1 MGVSFKRFVRCSGMQ
16 YALRRVSRKPFQD
29 AVAEARALLAKEGF
43 GILCEIDIQAKMK
56 EKLGKD
62 MPPYLI
68 LGACA
73 PPLAWKT
80 IGTVPDIGVFLPC
93 NVCVYVDAA
102 GKTVVS
108 AIDPD
113 TMQALIQH
121 PVVAEVAKDVKGRL
135 QRVVDGTA

>member
-1 MGVSFKRFVRCSGMQ
+1 MKRPGLRAARMQ
-16 YALRRVSRKPFQD
+16 YALKRTSRHGH
-29 AVAEARALLAKEGF
+29 AATVAKARELLAKEGF
-43 GILCEIDIQAKMK
+43 GVLCEIDIQAKMK

-73 PPLAWKT
+73 PPLAWKVL
-80 IGTVPDIGVFLPC
+80 GSVPDVGVFLPC

-108 AIDPD
+108 AIDPA
-113 TMQALIQH
+113 TMDAILDH
-121 PVVAEVAKDVKGRL
+121 PVVAEVSQDVKGRL
-135 QRVVDGTA
+135 QRVVDGCAA

>member
-1 MGVSFKRFVRCSGMQ
+1 MQ
-16 YALRRVSRKPFQD
+16 YALRRVSKRSFPE

-56 EKLGKD
+56 EKLGRE

-80 IGTVPDIGVFLPC
+80 IGAVPDIGVFLPC

-113 TMQALIQH
+113 TMQQLIQH

-135 QRVVDGTA
+135 QRVVDGASA

>member
-1 MGVSFKRFVRCSGMQ
+1 MGVSFKRFVRWHGMQ
-16 YALRRVSRKPFQD
+16 YALRRTSRKSFPD
-29 AVAEARALLAKEGF
+29 AVAEARAQLAKEGF
-43 GILCEIDIQAKMK
+43 GVLCEIDIQAKMK
-56 EKLGKD
+56 EKLGKE

-80 IGTVPDIGVFLPC
+80 LGAVPDIGVFLPC

-121 PVVAEVAKDVKGRL
+121 PVVAEVAKDVKARL
-135 QRVVDGTA
+135 QRVVDSAA

>member
-1 MGVSFKRFVRCSGMQ
+1 MQ
-16 YALRRVSRKPFQD
+16 FALRRTSKRSFPD
-29 AVAEARALLAKEGF
+29 AVATARALLAKEGF
-43 GILCEIDIQAKMK
+43 GILSEIDIQAKMK

-80 IGTVPDIGVFLPC
+80 IGAVPDIGVFLPC

-113 TMQALIQH
+113 TMQELIQH
-121 PVVAEVAKDVKGRL
+121 PVVAEVAKEVKGRL
-135 QRVVDGTA
+135 QRVVDGSVE

>member
-1 MGVSFKRFVRCSGMQ
+1 MVAPLRAAGMQ
-16 YALRRVSRKPFQD
+16 YALRKTTKRSFPD
-29 AVAEARALLAKEGF
+29 TVAKARDLLAKEGF

-80 IGTVPDIGVFLPC
+80 IGAVPDIGVFLPC
-93 NVCVYVDAA
+93 NVCVYVDGT

-113 TMQALIQH
+113 TMQQLIQH

-135 QRVVDGTA
+135 QRVVDGASA

>member
-1 MGVSFKRFVRCSGMQ
+1 MHPAGAGPRMQ
-16 YALRRVSRKPFQD
+16 YALRRTTTKPFEQTL
-29 AVAEARALLAKEGF
+29 ARTRELVAKEGF
-43 GILCEIDIQAKMK
+43 GILSEIDIQAKMK

-80 IGTVPDIGVFLPC
+80 LGAAPDIGVFLPC

-102 GKTVVS
+102 GKTVVA

-113 TMQALIQH
+113 TLSMLVH
-121 PVVAEVAKDVKGRL
+121 DPVVAEVAKDVKGRL
-135 QRVVDGTA
+135 QRVVDGSVA

>member
-1 MGVSFKRFVRCSGMQ
+1 MQ
-16 YALRRVSRKPFQD
+16 YALRKTTSKPFAQ
-29 AVAEARALLAKEGF
+29 AVARARELIAKEGF

-56 EKLGKD
+56 EKLGRD

-73 PPLAWKT
+73 PPLAWKVL
-80 IGTVPDIGVFLPC
+80 GVAPDVGVFLPC
-93 NVCVYVDAA
+93 NVCVYVDAT

-113 TMQALIQH
+113 TMEAIIH
-121 PVVAEVAKDVKGRL
+121 NPTVAEVAKEVKGRL
-135 QRVVDGTA
+135 QRVVDGTAA

>member
-1 MGVSFKRFVRCSGMQ
+1 MSK
-16 YALRRVSRKPFQD
+16 KPFPD
-29 AVAEARALLAKEGF
+29 AVAAARSLLAAEGF

-80 IGTVPDIGVFLPC
+80 IGAVPDIGVFLPC

-113 TMQALIQH
+113 TMQALVQH

-135 QRVVDGTA
+135 QRVVDGIA

>member
-1 MGVSFKRFVRCSGMQ
+1 MQ
-16 YALRRVSRKPFQD
+16 YALRRTSKRPFPE
-29 AVAEARALLAKEGF
+29 AVATARSLLAAEGF

-56 EKLGKD
+56 EKLGRE

-73 PPLAWKT
+73 PPLAWKAL
-80 IGTVPDIGVFLPC
+80 GAAPDIGVFLPC

-113 TMQALIQH
+113 TMHQLIQD

-135 QRVVDGTA
+135 QRVVDGVT

>member
-1 MGVSFKRFVRCSGMQ
+1 MQ
-16 YALRRVSRKPFQD
+16 YALRKAAKTPF
-29 AVAEARALLAKEGF
+29 AATVAKARDLLAKEGF

-80 IGTVPDIGVFLPC
+80 LGAQPDVGVFLPC
-93 NVCVYVDAA
+93 NVCVYVDKA
-102 GKTVVS
+102 GKAVVS
-108 AIDPD
+108 AIDPAAMD
-113 TMQALIQH
+113 ALIQD
-121 PVVAEVAKDVKGRL
+121 PVVAEVAKDVRGRL
-135 QRVVDGTA
+135 QRVVDGAAA

>member
-1 MGVSFKRFVRCSGMQ
+1 MNAPTGRPARVQ
-16 YALRRVSRKPFQD
+16 YALRKTTSKPFS
-29 AVAEARALLAKEGF
+29 ATVARTREMIAKEGF
-43 GILCEIDIQAKMK
+43 GILSEIDIQAKMK

-80 IGTVPDIGVFLPC
+80 IGAVPDIGVFLPC
-93 NVCVYVDAA
+93 NVCVYVDAS

-113 TMQALIQH
+113 AMQELIQH
-121 PVVAEVAKDVKGRL
+121 PVVAEVAKEVKGRL
-135 QRVVDGTA
+135 QRVIDGSVA

>member
-1 MGVSFKRFVRCSGMQ
+1 MARRRRPARMQ
-16 YALRRVSRKPFQD
+16 YALRKTGKRPFQD
-29 AVAEARALLAKEGF
+29 TVARARDLLAKEGF

-80 IGTVPDIGVFLPC
+80 LGAVPDVGVFLPC

-113 TMQALIQH
+113 TMQELIQH

-135 QRVVDGTA
+135 QRVVDGASA